1 LLSSAYSKIDLPEE
15 LLTPSISGLNE
26 IITLLTCH
34 RTTELIN
41 LMTNPKT
48 YDRIVKRL
56 EIYGVN
62 EKRLTEDIEKYRK
75 GIMELEQII

>member
-15 LLTPSISGLNE
+15 LLTPSINGLNE

-75 GIMELEQII
+75 GIMDLEQII